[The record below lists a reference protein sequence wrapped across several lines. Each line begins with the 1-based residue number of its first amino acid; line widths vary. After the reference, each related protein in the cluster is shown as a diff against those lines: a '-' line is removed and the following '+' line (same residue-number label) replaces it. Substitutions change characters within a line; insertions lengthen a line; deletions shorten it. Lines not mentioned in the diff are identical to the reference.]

1 MSHRPIARSPDL
13 QRLRDEGYDVCIH
26 GGYLLIRN
34 VPYVNA
40 TREVKFGILVTALDL
55 DNDRTTAPQSHV
67 AMWVGE
73 HPCHSDGRKI
83 ITFENSSP
91 SQDLGNGL
99 LVDFTFSAKAAY
111 RDYHHKMTTY
121 IGRITGEAQVIDVA
135 ANAQTFPVYLDEESD
150 AVFKFLD
157 TASSRAELG
166 ALNQKFAGLKIGIVG
181 LGGTGAYVLD
191 LVAKTQV
198 KEIHLFDGDRFSQ
211 HNAFRAPGS
220 TSPEQLET
228 KLQKVDHWATVH
240 GAMRHGVIP
249 HNLYVDAEQAVLL
262 SDLDFVFLC
271 IDGNDGKRSLVD
283 AIEKLNVS
291 FIDTGLGVVRAEEGL
306 SGLVRVSASTPS
318 TRDLARR
325 HISFEAGNVKDDYST
340 NIQVAELNALNAA
353 MAVLRWK
360 KMIGF
365 YRDVSRD
372 YYAGYSIAA
381 NDIVN
386 EDAA

>member
-13 QRLRDEGYDVCIH
+13 QRLRDEGYDVRIH

-40 TREVKFGILVTALDL
+40 TREVKFGVLVAALDL
-55 DNDRTTAPQSHV
+55 DNDRTTVPQSHV

-83 ITFENSSP
+83 ITFENNSP

-99 LVDFTFSAKAAY
+99 VVDFTFSAKAAY

-121 IGRITGEAQVIDVA
+121 IGRITGEAQVIDAA

-150 AVFKFLD
+150 AVFKYID

-166 ALNQKFAGLKIGIVG
+166 ALNQKFAGLKIGIIG

-220 TSPEQLET
+220 TSPEQLEI

-249 HNLYVDAEQAVLL
+249 HDLYVDAEQAVLL

-271 IDGNDGKRSLVD
+271 IDGSDGKRSLVE
-283 AIEKLNVS
+283 AIEKLNLS

-306 SGLVRVSASTPS
+306 SGLVRVSASTRS

-325 HISFEAGNVKDDYST
+325 HISFAAGNVKDDYST

-365 YRDVSRD
+365 YRDVSRE

>member
-1 MSHRPIARSPDL
+1 MSLRPIARSPDL
-13 QRLRDEGYDVCIH
+13 QRLRDEGYNVRIH
-26 GGYLLIRN
+26 GGHLLVRD
-34 VPYVNA
+34 VPYVTA
-40 TREVKFGILVTALDL
+40 AREVKLGILVARLDL
-55 DNDRTTAPQSHV
+55 DNDKAAVPQTHV

-83 ITFENSSP
+83 ITFENGSP
-91 SQDLGNGL
+91 PQDLGDGL
-99 LVDFTFSAKAAY
+99 RVDFTFSAKAPY

-121 IGRITGEAQVIDVA
+121 IGRITGEAQVLEPGA
-135 ANAQTFPVYLDEESD
+135 SAQTFPVYLDEEPD
-150 AVFKFLD
+150 AVFKYID

-166 ALNQKFAGLKIGIVG
+166 ALNQKLVGLKIGIVG
-181 LGGTGAYVLD
+181 VGGTGAYVLD

-220 TSPEQLET
+220 TSPEQLEA
-228 KLQKVDHWATVH
+228 KPKKVDHWAMVYGT
-240 GAMRHGVIP
+240 MRNGVIP
-249 HNLYVDAEQAVLL
+249 HDLYVDAEHAELL

-271 IDGNDGKRSLVD
+271 IDGNDGKRSLVE
-283 AIEKLNVS
+283 AIEKLGIS
-291 FIDTGLGVVRAEEGL
+291 FIDTGLGVVRADEGL
-306 SGLVRVSASTPS
+306 SGLVRVSASTRD
-318 TRDLARR
+318 TREQARQ
-325 HISFEAGNVKDDYST
+325 HISFAAGDAKDEYST

-360 KMIGF
+360 KMVGF
-365 YRDVSRD
+365 YRDASRD

-381 NDIVN
+381 NEIVN

>member
-1 MSHRPIARSPDL
+1 MSLRPIARSPDL
-13 QRLRDEGYDVCIH
+13 QRLRDEGYDIRIH
-26 GGYLLIRN
+26 GGYLLVRD
-34 VPYVNA
+34 VPYVTA
-40 TREVKFGILVTALDL
+40 ALEVKLGILVASLDL
-55 DNDRTTAPQSHV
+55 DNDKAAVPQTHV

-83 ITFENSSP
+83 ITFENGSP
-91 SQDLGNGL
+91 PQDLGDGL
-99 LVDFTFSAKAAY
+99 RVDFTFSAKAPY

-121 IGRITGEAQVIDVA
+121 IGRITGEAQVIDPRVSG
-135 ANAQTFPVYLDEESD
+135 QTFPVYLDEEPD
-150 AVFKFLD
+150 AVFKYID

-166 ALNQKFAGLKIGIVG
+166 ALNQKLAGLKIGIVG

-220 TSPEQLET
+220 TSPEQLEA
-228 KLQKVDHWATVH
+228 KLQKVSHWAMVYGTI
-240 GAMRHGVIP
+240 RNGVVP
-249 HNLYVDAEQAVLL
+249 HDLYVDAEHAVLL

-271 IDGNDGKRSLVD
+271 IDGNDGKRSLVE
-283 AIEKLNVS
+283 AIENLGIS
-291 FIDTGLGVVRAEEGL
+291 FIDTGLGVVRADEGL
-306 SGLVRVSASTPS
+306 SGLVRVSASTQD
-318 TRDLARR
+318 TREQARR
-325 HISFEAGNVKDDYST
+325 HISFAAGDVKDEYST

-365 YRDVSRD
+365 YRDASRD

>member
-1 MSHRPIARSPDL
+1 MSLRPIARSPDL
-13 QRLRDEGYDVCIH
+13 QRLRDEGYDVRIH
-26 GGYLLIRN
+26 GGHLLVRD
-34 VPYVNA
+34 VPYVTGA
-40 TREVKFGILVTALDL
+40 REVKRGILVACLDL
-55 DNDRTTAPQSHV
+55 NNDKAVVPQTHV

-83 ITFENSSP
+83 ITFENGSP
-91 SQDLGNGL
+91 AQDLGGGL
-99 LVDFTFSAKAAY
+99 KVDFTFSAKADY

-121 IGRITGEAQVIDVA
+121 IGRITGEAQVVEPSA
-135 ANAQTFPVYLDEESD
+135 SAQTFPVYLDEEPD
-150 AVFKFLD
+150 AVFKYID

-166 ALNQKFAGLKIGIVG
+166 ALNQKFASLKIGIVG
-181 LGGTGAYVLD
+181 LGGTGTYVLD

-220 TSPEQLET
+220 TSPDQLEA
-228 KLQKVDHWATVH
+228 KLQKVDHWAMVYGT
-240 GAMRHGVIP
+240 MRNGVIP
-249 HNLYVDAEQAVLL
+249 HDIYVDAEQAALL

-271 IDGNDGKRSLVD
+271 IDGNDEKRSLVE
-283 AIEKLNVS
+283 AIEKLGNS
-291 FIDTGLGVVRAEEGL
+291 FIDTGLGVVRADEGL
-306 SGLVRVSASTPS
+306 SGLVRVSASTRD
-318 TRDLARR
+318 TREQARR
-325 HISFEAGNVKDDYST
+325 HISFAAGGAKDEYST

-360 KMIGF
+360 KMVGF
-365 YRDVSRD
+365 YRDASRD

>member
-1 MSHRPIARSPDL
+1 MSQRPIARSPDL
-13 QRLRDEGYDVCIH
+13 QRLRDEGYDVRIH
-26 GGYLLIRN
+26 GGHLLIRD
-34 VPYVNA
+34 VPYVTP
-40 TREVKFGILVTALDL
+40 TREVKFGTLVAALDL
-55 DNDRTTAPQSHV
+55 NNDRTAVPQNHV

-83 ITFENSSP
+83 VTFENP
-91 SQDLGNGL
+91 SLPQDLGNGL
-99 LVDFTFSAKAAY
+99 RVDFTFSAKAPY

-121 IGRITGEAQVIDVA
+121 IGRITGEAQVIEPGA
-135 ANAQTFPVYLDEESD
+135 SAQTFPVYLDEESD
-150 AVFKFLD
+150 AVFKYID

-220 TSPEQLET
+220 TSPEQLEV
-228 KLQKVDHWATVH
+228 KLQKVTHWATVY
-240 GAMRHGVIP
+240 GAMRNGVIP
-249 HNLYVDAEQAVLL
+249 HDIYVNAEQATLL
-262 SDLDFVFLC
+262 SGLDFVFLC
-271 IDGNDGKRSLVD
+271 IDGNDDKRSLVE
-283 AIEKLNVS
+283 AIERLDIS
-291 FIDTGLGVVRAEEGL
+291 FIDTGLGVVRADEGL
-306 SGLVRVSASTPS
+306 SGLVRVSASTRD
-318 TRDLARR
+318 TREQARR
-325 HISFEAGNVKDDYST
+325 HISFSTGDVKDEYST

-365 YRDVSRD
+365 YRDASHD

-386 EDAA
+386 EDAV